1 MANETPKAAAPVK
14 YRLKGDKKQVTL
26 PNLEGITIT
35 NENLNSDPR
44 KVSILKKRNLFDTL
58 VEVVA

>member
-1 MANETPKAAAPVK
+1 MANEATPKAAAPVK

-44 KVSILKKRNLFDTL
+44 KVSILI
-58 VEVVA
+58 EVVA